1 MADFASALSFLTD
14 NPAAAAIQ
22 DSYDAFAR
30 RRADLGLSNPG
41 TVEMVAREVQ
51 KDVLL
56 SNFMFTGLRAD
67 LTKVFGVS
75 PLFRVSHAF
84 TMGSQGNLPPY
95 AFSTMFGTSDVLMQ
109 GNIGSDGALAAVA
122 NYRWSPSLVSKANV
136 QIMPGSSQGL
146 LQLDNDYTGADFS
159 ASLKA
164 FNPSILEGGLTGIF
178 IGSYLQSITPGLALG
193 LEAMWQRAGL
203 SARPE
208 TALSYCARYKADDWI
223 ASAQLQAQGT
233 INASFWKKLSDKVE
247 AGVDMNLQFA
257 PSGNPMMGGMQREGT
272 TAVGAKYEFRASTFR
287 AQVDSAGKL
296 SCLLEKRVA
305 MPISLTF
312 AGEIDQVKASNISQQ
327 TAKIGLAVSFEM
339 ASEEL
344 MEQQESGELA
354 SVSPPF

>member
-1 MADFASALSFLTD
+1 MADFASSLSFLID
-14 NPAAAAIQ
+14 NPAVAAIQ
-22 DSYDAFAR
+22 DSYDAFSR
-30 RRADLGLSNPG
+30 RREDLGLSNPG

-51 KDVLL
+51 KEVLL

-122 NYRWSPSLVSKANV
+122 NYRWTPSLISKANV
-136 QIMPGSSQGL
+136 QIMPGAAQGL
-146 LQLDNDYTGADFS
+146 MQLDNEYAGADFS

-164 FNPSILEGGLTGIF
+164 FNPSILEGGLTGIY

-193 LEAMWQRAGL
+193 VEAMWQRAGL
-203 SARPE
+203 GARPE
-208 TALSYCARYKADDWI
+208 TALSYCARYKGMDWI

-233 INASFWKKLSDKVE
+233 LNASFWKKLSDKVE
-247 AGVDMNLQFA
+247 AGVDMNLQFT
-257 PSGNPMMGGMQREGT
+257 PSGNPMMGGGVQREGT

-287 AQVDSAGKL
+287 AQIDSAGKL

-312 AGEIDQVKASNISQQ
+312 AGEIDQVKQ

-339 ASEEL
+339 ASEQL
-344 MEQQESGELA
+344 MEQQESGELS